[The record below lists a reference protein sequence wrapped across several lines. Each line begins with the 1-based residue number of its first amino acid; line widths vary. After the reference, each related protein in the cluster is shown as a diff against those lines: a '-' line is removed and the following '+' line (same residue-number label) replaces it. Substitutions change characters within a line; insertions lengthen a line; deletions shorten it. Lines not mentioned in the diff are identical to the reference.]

1 MSMTSLFSYDNQSSS
16 IANNSQPWNTQALNA
31 LRSLDILQN
40 VSPYYHVLG
49 IDPID
54 TKEDKIRLLKVTKL
68 LTVQY
73 L

>member
-1 MSMTSLFSYDNQSSS
+1 MFSHSSNYYGDS
-16 IANNSQPWNTQALNA
+16 IFTGTLATPDTLLGAN
-31 LRSLDILQN
+31 LQN
-40 VSPYYHVLG
+40 IWQIPSPVHGSLCT
-49 IDPID
+49 D